1 MQPTFLPWL
10 GYFDL
15 IDQSN
20 VFIFLDTAQF
30 EKQSWQQRN
39 RIPVL
44 GELAWLTVP
53 VLINGRSQQKI
64 LEAEIHR
71 SSYFPRKRISMI
83 EETYR
88 RAPYFGQYFP
98 ALRALLEDPCPSLS
112 ALNQRLIAWLAE
124 MLGLRPTF
132 RVASELKAT
141 GKRTETIRNLCL
153 EVGATTY
160 LSPLG
165 SSGYLLPERDTL
177 LQAGLEIV
185 FQNYEHPT
193 YRQRAEKFCAH
204 ASIIDLLFNEG
215 ELSLDV
221 VRKGRRNWF
230 SLSQVLTMTSAEKQ
244 EITSAEKQEKTYES

>member
-1 MQPTFLPWL
+1 MNSTRICVIMQPTFLPWL

-141 GKRTETIRNLCL
+141 GKRNRNNQKPLPGSRRDDLSFSPRLFRLSFCLNGTRSSKPGWKLCSRTMSTRRTGRGQKNFVPML
-153 EVGATTY
+153 R
-160 LSPLG
+160 LSIC
-165 SSGYLLPERDTL
+165 SSMK
-177 LQAGLEIV
+177 V
-185 FQNYEHPT
+185 N
-193 YRQRAEKFCAH
+193 
-204 ASIIDLLFNEG
+204 
-215 ELSLDV
+215 
-221 VRKGRRNWF
+221 
-230 SLSQVLTMTSAEKQ
+230 
-244 EITSAEKQEKTYES
+244 